1 MMNTFEETI
10 TPYITRQV
18 QLTRLLDRR
27 RGIDM
32 EALALMELLTRTQ
45 QIDGWRLLSWLKS
58 QALWCQEMA
67 ECLVA
72 ASDDV
77 QRIIDDYGRLAQK
90 EATNLTN

>member
-1 MMNTFEETI
+1 MNAFEENV

-72 ASDDV
+72 ASEDV
-77 QRIIDDYGRLAQK
+77 QRIIDDYGRLVQA
-90 EATNLTN
+90 ELEHL